1 MDRATL
7 DFERIHRDLRPRVLR
22 YVARLVGEQ
31 DAPDVTQAV
40 MLKVSAALPRFRGAS
55 SVATW
60 VYRIARNAALDA
72 LRRKAVEPILQP
84 APQDPEEDAAPSAR
98 AHSAEATAARAEAN
112 ACIREF
118 IARLPARD
126 RAAIEL
132 SELEGFS
139 NEEIAGRLGVSA
151 GAVKIRLHRARARL
165 REQLR
170 TGCTFAREGDD
181 DFACDR
187 RPPASDGS
195 PRGR

>member
-1 MDRATL
+1 MDRASL

-31 DAPDVTQAV
+31 DAQDVTQAV
-40 MLKVSAALPRFRGAS
+40 MLKVSEALPRFRGAS

-60 VYRIARNAALDA
+60 VYRIARNAALDS

-84 APQDPEEDAAPSAR
+84 APEDPGEDAAPSAR
-98 AHSAEATAARAEAN
+98 AHSAEATAARAEAS

-139 NEEIAGRLGVSA
+139 NEEIAGRLGVSV

-165 REQLR
+165 REQLS

-187 RPPASDGS
+187 PPPASDGS
-195 PRGR
+195 PRR